1 MSSYRRARLT
11 ISKGVLRDN
20 IEAVRRATRGTRLL
34 AVIKADAYG
43 HGLLT
48 AAKVFA
54 PYCYGFAVATIDEAV
69 RLREAGF
76 SLPVLVLGGTP
87 ESAAAEAVVYPGGN
101 YVGIRGSPRRAATVA
116 FVLENGRAGMPA
128 NPWNR
133 RASAKSRKR
142 VNEIVKEA
150 LQDDA

>member
-1 MSSYRRARLT
+1 MARFVYEGYDEVINRNTSRGRELAGR
-11 ISKGVLRDN
+11 IDKALHLAAGCV
-20 IEAVRRATRGTRLL
+20 IEALQR
-34 AVIKADAYG
+34 
-43 HGLLT
+43 
-48 AAKVFA
+48 
-54 PYCYGFAVATIDEAV
+54 E
-69 RLREAGF
+69 EAGTF
-76 SLPVLVLGGTP
+76 KAPTGEMGRILAETP
-87 ESAAAEAVVYPGGN
+87 EYAHGSAAAEAVVYPGGN